1 MRSLK
6 FVIHNNDLL
15 DNHEVLK
22 PIFDTLKNDDRFI
35 NFGYNKIIIITA
47 IFDNFIFNFH
57 HNVVINNDT
66 SFEDYYLK
74 VKDIINSHYDNEEES
89 AFELDNIPT
98 FVILVWNIDNFKN
111 KHIKITSDAR
121 TISNKFNNQKRSY
134 HNFINPLKI
143 KQLTPSQFATMDIET
158 IELNGFQI
166 PILISLTSPKES
178 KIFVIDNKILT
189 TNSTKAVND
198 LWLKWGNYL
207 ENSNNINFKNIF
219 IHNLGSFDGIFLFK
233 ALSNFYKPSQ
243 LDTIIDDKNKFI
255 IIILKLNGYNLTF
268 KDSYRIFPISLNE
281 LCKVFNVDGKISSYN
296 INYNNKNVFKY
307 KYIFKDFINYSKQD
321 SIALYNA
328 LLKAQKEFISL
339 HNVDIT
345 SIVSISSLAMKIFRT
360 KYLEI
365 DIPILNSNNDNFI
378 RKSYYGG
385 ATDYYYAHVE
395 NAFYYDVNSLY
406 PKAMCNFMPYQIIK
420 KHNNMNNVNL
430 DDFFGFCLAEIHC
443 PDNIDNPM
451 LPLRYNNKT
460 IFPRGK
466 WVGTYFS
473 EELKSV
479 LPLGY
484 KIKLLE
490 GIELSKIDLFTKY
503 VNTFYK
509 IKMTS
514 TGSERWISK
523 QLLNCLYG
531 VFGRKQ
537 SFIETINVYNSDI
550 PKYVITNIIKTIIP
564 INDEISTL
572 LIVKNIDSKL
582 ISELNNTC
590 FVEIKN

>member
-1 MRSLK
+1 
-6 FVIHNNDLL
+6 
-15 DNHEVLK
+15 
-22 PIFDTLKNDDRFI
+22 
-35 NFGYNKIIIITA
+35 
-47 IFDNFIFNFH
+47 
-57 HNVVINNDT
+57 
-66 SFEDYYLK
+66 
-74 VKDIINSHYDNEEES
+74 
-89 AFELDNIPT
+89 
-98 FVILVWNIDNFKN
+98 
-111 KHIKITSDAR
+111 
-121 TISNKFNNQKRSY
+121 
-134 HNFINPLKI
+134 
-143 KQLTPSQFATMDIET
+143 
-158 IELNGFQI
+158 
-166 PILISLTSPKES
+166 
-178 KIFVIDNKILT
+178 
-189 TNSTKAVND
+189 
-198 LWLKWGNYL
+198 
-207 ENSNNINFKNIF
+207 
-219 IHNLGSFDGIFLFK
+219 
-233 ALSNFYKPSQ
+233 
-243 LDTIIDDKNKFI
+243 
-255 IIILKLNGYNLTF
+255 
-268 KDSYRIFPISLNE
+268 
-281 LCKVFNVDGKISSYN
+281 
-296 INYNNKNVFKY
+296 
-307 KYIFKDFINYSKQD
+307 
-321 SIALYNA
+321 
-328 LLKAQKEFISL
+328 
-339 HNVDIT
+339 
-345 SIVSISSLAMKIFRT
+345 
-360 KYLEI
+360 
-365 DIPILNSNNDNFI
+365 
-378 RKSYYGG
+378 
-385 ATDYYYAHVE
+385 
-395 NAFYYDVNSLY
+395 
-406 PKAMCNFMPYQIIK
+406 
-420 KHNNMNNVNL
+420 MNNVNL